1 MPALFERGL
10 SGVSLVEP
18 WAFCGPQALAGF
30 RWAFLDSDAI
40 WRGMSELCDFGTGGG
55 GDEGEGCS
63 RRLDGVA
70 RYVTSHVNSTA
81 RGQRSGGSQWG
92 GEHGCCLGICVLL
105 TGFQVLKSNATRSQ
119 NGFMCLLRNCR
130 RLVVR

>member
-18 WAFCGPQALAGF
+18 WALCGPQALAGF
-30 RWAFLDSDAI
+30 RWACLDSDAI
-40 WRGMSELCDFGTGGG
+40 WRGMSELCDFGTG